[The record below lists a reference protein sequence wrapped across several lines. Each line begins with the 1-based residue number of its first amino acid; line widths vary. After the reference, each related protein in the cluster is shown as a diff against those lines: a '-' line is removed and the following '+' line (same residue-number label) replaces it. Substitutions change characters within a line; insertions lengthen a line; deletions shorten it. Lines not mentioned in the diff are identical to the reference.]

1 MGYLFD
7 MLEKANGQ
15 NCQATN
21 LLKTF
26 SSFREASNLGLL
38 EENLTTKSLSS
49 AIQSV
54 NRFFLGQ
61 IAHDFR
67 MITPNSDDLDQSLAT
82 IASESIRC
90 MFCHSDI
97 IRAGN
102 TLTTE
107 LIYPPIDLKQ
117 VRRHPAYRFAN
128 ILRASIERET
138 QNRGWCNYCRRYQQ
152 VAIRKTVHRMP
163 LVLMINAALA
173 NPICRR
179 LWAVPG
185 WLPEQVG
192 VFVDNGQVMC
202 YEGDDLRMRMQSNMP
217 GLVVYDLVGIVSE
230 LDIPEHQK
238 PHLVSFINVSVSARE
253 PQPRN
258 SWHLFNDFL
267 VTEVDRDEALRFNQP
282 WKIPC
287 VLAFQ
292 ARDARHA
299 IDDTWKDYLD
309 TTLLFREWSLK

>member
-1 MGYLFD
+1 

-21 LLKTF
+21 LLKAF

-54 NRFFLGQ
+54 NRFFMNQ

-67 MITPNSDDLDQSLAT
+67 MTMPNADEMDQRLT
-82 IASESIRC
+82 TVASETIRC
-90 MFCHSDI
+90 MYCHNEI
-97 IRAGN
+97 IRPGN
-102 TLTTE
+102 SLVSE
-107 LIYPPIDLKQ
+107 LIYPPFDIKQ
-117 VRRHPAYRFAN
+117 ARRNPTFRFSN

-163 LVLMINAALA
+163 HVLVINAALN

-179 LWAVPG
+179 LWTIPG
-185 WLPEQVG
+185 WLPEAVG
-192 VFVDNGQVMC
+192 IVLDGGQVFC
-202 YEGDDLRMRMQSNMP
+202 FEGEDLRMRIQGNIP
-217 GLVVYDLVGIVSE
+217 GLVVYDLVGVVSE
-230 LDIPEHQK
+230 IDIPEHQK
-238 PHLVSFINVSVSARE
+238 PHLVSFINVSISSRQPE
-253 PQPRN
+253 PRN
-258 SWHLFNDFL
+258 RWHLFNDFL
-267 VTEVDRDEALRFNQP
+267 VTEVDRHEALNFNQP
-282 WKIPC
+282 WKVPC
-287 VLAFQ
+287 VLSYQ
-292 ARDARHA
+292 VRDARHGV
-299 IDDTWKDYLD
+299 DDSWKQGLD